1 MNLLETLQAHK
12 GSLIHLKTQ
21 LYWHDGRGY
30 DGTPGRICLVLD
42 TSTSAATFD
51 DLDADTRSAETC
63 SWSVG
68 VYLLLDGQLQCIWI
82 TEKDVELL

>member
-12 GSLIHLKTQ
+12 GSLIRLKTQ

-30 DGTPGRICLVLD
+30 DGNPGRVCLI
-42 TSTSAATFD
+42 
-51 DLDADTRSAETC
+51 LDASADIARWCIAAGTRSAETC
-63 SWSVG
+63 AWSVG
-68 VYLLLDGQLQCIWI
+68 VYLLLDGQLQCTWI

>member
-12 GSLIHLKTQ
+12 GSLIRLKTQ

-30 DGTPGRICLVLD
+30 DGTPGRICLILD
-42 TSTSAATFD
+42 ASTSAATFF

-63 SWSVG
+63 SG